1 MFLDYHNLFD
11 VSPVVKATRIVVYD
25 KDSNPIAL
33 FVENP
38 NSTIICYTA
47 ADNGFTE
54 ILRQYG
60 INPPIVKKIN
70 IGA

>member
-33 FVENP
+33 FLENP

-47 ADNGFTE
+47 ADNGFT
-54 ILRQYG
+54 
-60 INPPIVKKIN
+60 
-70 IGA
+70 